1 MMICGC
7 LSSFKLRMEVRSMN
21 KIYLQNGM
29 EAFEAVYNESVLKEY
44 NDNPYIQALPAL
56 GDSKT
61 IISSLM
67 LNPDFNVTDREMD
80 STLRLHILHR
90 LYSFFQPLPKHVQIY
105 NMISTLIRQGYI
117 ARNPFDKDYKQYIN
131 KTGKEIINRSYE
143 INSRKNFRTTASC
156 GLIIGYSG
164 MGKTSSVNRVLSNI
178 PQIIIHNKYNGNNFN
193 QIQLSWLKLEAPHNS
208 SLKAL
213 SLQYFMKIDELL
225 GGSNFKKYV
234 SRNLSV
240 DAMLPLMGQLA
251 QNVGLGLLVI
261 DELQHLQ
268 NKGMEQMMNYFVT
281 LINSFG
287 VPILLIGTPASY
299 NILESEFRIAR
310 RVTGNSEIIWNNMDN
325 NEEFKLFMQGMWK
338 YQYVRKPIPLTTEL
352 INEYYEHTQGISDL
366 IIKLFINSQYK
377 AITTGKEEITIDII
391 RKAAKEQFQIMQ
403 PMLDAIKS
411 KNSFKMSRF
420 QDIKRIDFDLNNQVK
435 KVEVKTNNNIQ
446 QKPTEKKTNIVVKTE
461 VISNNH
467 KATKRLDDNDLRK
480 LVGEGKKNNISP
492 HDVLLKNDY
501 IDDMS
506 LWKDGDIK

>member
-1 MMICGC
+1 MSFGY
-7 LSSFKLRMEVRSMN
+7 LSSFRVRMEVRIMN
-21 KIYLQNGM
+21 KIYLPNGM
-29 EAFEAVYNESVLKEY
+29 EAIEAVYNESILKEY
-44 NDNPYIQALPAL
+44 NDNPYIQTLPPIA
-56 GDSKT
+56 DNET
-61 IISSLM
+61 IIRNLM
-67 LNPDFNVTDREMD
+67 VNPDFNVTDRELD

-90 LYSFFQPLPKHVQIY
+90 LYSFFQPLPKHIQIH

-117 ARNPFDKDYKQYIN
+117 ARNPFDKDYKQYVN
-131 KTGKEIINRSYE
+131 QTGKEIINRSYE
-143 INSRKNFRTTASC
+143 INSRKSFRTTSSC

-164 MGKTSSVNRVLSNI
+164 MGKTSCVNRVLSGI

-225 GGSNFKKYV
+225 GGNNFRKYV

-251 QNVGLGLLVI
+251 QNIGLGLLVL

-268 NKGMEQMMNYFVT
+268 NRGLEQMMNYFVT

-287 VPILLIGTPASY
+287 VPLLLIGTPASY
-299 NILESEFRIAR
+299 SILESEFRIAR
-310 RVTGNSEIIWNNMDN
+310 RITGNSEIIWNNMDN

-338 YQYVRKPIPLTTEL
+338 HQYIRKPVNLTTEL
-352 INEYYEHTQGISDL
+352 INEFYEHTQGISDL

-377 AITTGKEEITIDII
+377 AITTGKEEITIEIV

-411 KNSFKMSRF
+411 KNPFKMSKF
-420 QDIKRIDFDLNNQVK
+420 QDIQRIDLDLNNQIK
-435 KVEVKTNNNIQ
+435 KAETKASNKIQ
-446 QKPTEKKTNIVVKTE
+446 QKAIEKKTNIIEKIE
-461 VISNNH
+461 AANNNH
-467 KATKRLDDNDLRK
+467 KTAKQLDDGDLRK

-501 IDDMS
+501 IDDVTF
-506 LWKDGDIK
+506 WKEGVIQ